1 MNKEDGKQK
10 KEEQGLK
17 DKLFKAVG
25 DIGKGAADFAG
36 NVGKGAVDV
45 AGNLGK
51 GAADFA
57 GNVGKGTIDA
67 AGNLGKA
74 AIDVAG
80 NLGKGAADMA
90 GAAGKAGQDLFHKVG
105 EVADQSKQA
114 VFSAMDVN
122 GDGEVNIEDVILMG
136 LSIDGIR
143 IDRDTF
149 LRKEFSRKYSE
160 DIVEQAILQS
170 PMKANISLDEINK
183 VADAVI
189 SFERNCVSGISA
201 ALGVPGGLAMAATLP
216 MDIAQYYGY
225 MLRAAQK
232 LMYLYG
238 FPEIDVKDPT
248 SIDTETMNMLILSL
262 GVMYGVA
269 GAANAV
275 KAIAAAL
282 AVGVEKQLMKKA
294 LTKGTIYPIVKS
306 VSKWFGVK
314 MTKQVFAGFFKK
326 SIPVLGGIIGGGITY
341 LSFKPCCDNL
351 KNMLK
356 DTMLS
361 NPKYKDEENY
371 KERLKTMNFDD
382 IEIIDVNEDEYTEI

>member
-90 GAAGKAGQDLFHKVG
+90 GAAGKAGQVLFHKAG

-143 IDRDTF
+143 IDRETF
-149 LRKEFSRKYSE
+149 LRKEFLRKYSE

>member
-57 GNVGKGTIDA
+57 GNVGKGAIDA
-67 AGNLGKA
+67 AGNLGKG

-143 IDRDTF
+143 IDRETF

-225 MLRAAQK
+225 ILRAAQK

-238 FPEIDVKDPT
+238 FPEIDVKDPK

>member
-1 MNKEDGKQK
+1 
-10 KEEQGLK
+10 
-17 DKLFKAVG
+17 
-25 DIGKGAADFAG
+25 
-36 NVGKGAVDV
+36 
-45 AGNLGK
+45 
-51 GAADFA
+51 
-57 GNVGKGTIDA
+57 
-67 AGNLGKA
+67 
-74 AIDVAG
+74 
-80 NLGKGAADMA
+80 
-90 GAAGKAGQDLFHKVG
+90 
-105 EVADQSKQA
+105 
-114 VFSAMDVN
+114 
-122 GDGEVNIEDVILMG
+122 
-136 LSIDGIR
+136 
-143 IDRDTF
+143 
-149 LRKEFSRKYSE
+149 
-160 DIVEQAILQS
+160 
-170 PMKANISLDEINK
+170 
-183 VADAVI
+183 
-189 SFERNCVSGISA
+189 
-201 ALGVPGGLAMAATLP
+201 
-216 MDIAQYYGY
+216 
-225 MLRAAQK
+225 
-232 LMYLYG
+232 MYLYG

-351 KNMLK
+351 RNMLK

>member
-90 GAAGKAGQDLFHKVG
+90 GAAGKAGQVLFHKAG

-143 IDRDTF
+143 IDRETF
-149 LRKEFSRKYSE
+149 LRKEFLRKYSE

-225 MLRAAQK
+225 ILRAAQK

-326 SIPVLGGIIGGGITY
+326 SIPILGGIIGGGITY